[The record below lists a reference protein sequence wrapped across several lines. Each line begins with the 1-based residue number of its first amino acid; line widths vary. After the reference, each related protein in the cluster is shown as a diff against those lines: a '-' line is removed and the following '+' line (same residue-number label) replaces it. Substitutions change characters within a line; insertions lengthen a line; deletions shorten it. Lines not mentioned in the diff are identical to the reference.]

1 MDKLNCLQPLMKLS
15 DNYLELLLKLPGPE
29 FKEAREELEKIYT
42 RGQNLI
48 YDAKDY
54 KEMTKAFVS
63 SAYEL
68 VMVYKSRILDITKS
82 DEIEELHW
90 DPAKMAYTSYKTEN
104 MNNPEIT
111 SNDLLSYDMEDIEFD
126 DINSVSKSDVLQNLI
141 KGDNNINKIEI

>member
-15 DNYLELLLKLPGPE
+15 DNYLELLLKLSGPE
-29 FKEAREELEKIYT
+29 FKEVREELEKIYT

-68 VMVYKSRILDITKS
+68 VMVYKARILDITKS

-90 DPAKMAYTSYKTEN
+90 GPAKMAYTSYKTEN

-111 SNDLLSYDMEDIEFD
+111 STDLLSYDMEDIEFD
-126 DINSVSKSDVLQNLI
+126 DINSVSKSDILQNLI